1 MSAHTPGPWG
11 AYSAEHLSKG
21 DEDPALFFT
30 VGPRPFHTVAEVRPG
45 NVGEG
50 LPEQTPANARLIAAA
65 PDLLEALKEVRR
77 FLDHGE
83 PVRIAASAHDRQLM
97 ELVDAAIAKAEGRA
111 E

>member
-1 MSAHTPGPWG
+1 MSAHTPGPWFSYPAG
-11 AYSAEHLSKG
+11 HLSKG

-65 PDLLEALKEVRR
+65 PDLLAALKW
-77 FLDHGE
+77 
-83 PVRIAASAHDRQLM
+83 AARVINTEAHDPQLM
-97 ELVDAAIAKAEGRA
+97 EMVDAAIAKAEGRA